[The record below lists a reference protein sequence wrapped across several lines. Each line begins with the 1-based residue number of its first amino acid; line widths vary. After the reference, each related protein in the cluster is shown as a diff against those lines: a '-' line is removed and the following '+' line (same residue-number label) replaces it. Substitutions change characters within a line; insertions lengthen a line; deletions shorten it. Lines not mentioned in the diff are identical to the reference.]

1 MLTLHCREVLQ
12 SLKAFHA
19 EKLDVDACAA
29 VETHLSY
36 CAKCRNAARRQGL
49 TGLLKAA
56 AQAPVPEPSGF
67 FMTRLRGALADYPA
81 PRPPATMAE
90 LLAQSG
96 RGLAPALAALV
107 MLISVFSGY
116 LTASN
121 GGAAPT
127 VPAEEL
133 LLEDHPLS
141 ADLVLA
147 AITGETIER

>member
-1 MLTLHCREVLQ
+1 MNLRCREIQQ

-19 EKLDVDACAA
+19 EKLAADACAA
-29 VETHLSY
+29 VETHISH
-36 CAKCRNAARRQGL
+36 CAQCRRAARGQGL
-49 TGLLKAA
+49 AGLLKAA
-56 AQAPVPEPSGF
+56 AQAPVPEPSDS
-67 FMTRLRGALADYPA
+67 FMTRLNRALADCPA

-90 LLAQSG
+90 LLTQTG
-96 RGLAPALAALV
+96 LQLAPALAALV
-107 MLISVFSGY
+107 MFISVGSGY

-121 GGAAPT
+121 DATAAAVT
-127 VPAEEL
+127 AEEL

>member
-1 MLTLHCREVLQ
+1 MTLHCSEVQQ

-19 EKLDVDACAA
+19 EKLDAAACAA
-29 VETHLSY
+29 VETHLSH
-36 CAKCRNAARRQGL
+36 CAKCRNAARQEGL
-49 TGLLKAA
+49 EKLLRTAN
-56 AQAPVPEPSGF
+56 QAPFPVPSDF
-67 FMTRLRGALADYPA
+67 FMTRLNSALADWPA
-81 PRPPATMAE
+81 PKPPATIAE

-96 RGLAPALAALV
+96 LRLAPALAALV
-107 MLISVFSGY
+107 MLISVGSGY
-116 LTASN
+116 LIASN
-121 GGAAPT
+121 DGATAT